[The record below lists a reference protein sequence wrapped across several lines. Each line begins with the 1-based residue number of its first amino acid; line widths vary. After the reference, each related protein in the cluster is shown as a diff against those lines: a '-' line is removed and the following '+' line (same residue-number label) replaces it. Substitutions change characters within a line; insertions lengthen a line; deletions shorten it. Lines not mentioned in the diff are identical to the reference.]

1 MSLLAVVFLFLL
13 HGLSSSGSYLL
24 FGNKDEAFFYT
35 TDASTYTPT
44 PIPLSDVIP
53 EPNEKPL
60 IEITTPIMKRM
71 GNISEPFEPQNH
83 VQLPF
88 NMPDTLDTQP
98 SVAKSVFI
106 PSQLENGF
114 KPMLGQPRENYYNYH
129 KDITNSRYDDGS
141 GYHDKITERKSSYH
155 PWYNTKHNPS
165 YIPHYKTNYPSKK
178 PYSYPKH
185 NHVQTFYPKNTHEQS
200 YYPKTKNIEKSQYWS
215 SPKPKF
221 ASSPIMGRQD
231 NFFEK
236 HTKEDDR

>member
-141 GYHDKITERKSSYH
+141 GYHDKITDRKSSYH
-155 PWYNTKHNPS
+155 PWYSTKYNPS
-165 YIPHYKTNYPSKK
+165 HIPHSCSWEPV
-178 PYSYPKH
+178 PGGVEVH
-185 NHVQTFYPKNTHEQS
+185 
-200 YYPKTKNIEKSQYWS
+200 
-215 SPKPKF
+215 
-221 ASSPIMGRQD
+221 QD
-231 NFFEK
+231 NIQIRFTSYTWEVCSTHSYAH
-236 HTKEDDR
+236 HTAYTSRLRVPLCLGCFTFPPSLIDWDLISL